1 MWEGSR
7 ECHPAQESLTHGS
20 LKAVMVGSGEALLSA
35 FESPAEGRREE
46 AALQSDVEGSGVRG

>member
-1 MWEGSR
+1 M
-7 ECHPAQESLTHGS
+7 HGS
-20 LKAVMVGSGEALLSA
+20 LKAVMVGPGEALLSA